1 MYNSRFIVIAIVA
14 IILES
19 CKTTPPAVTT
29 TPDPVPAQE
38 PVLITLG
45 DKSYTTRDFSASF
58 EKNKYSLNAEKPLS
72 PQEYLELFTNM
83 KLKVLAAQK
92 EGGDTTENFRDE
104 ISSYREIL
112 SQNFLNDKDLVE
124 QFAREAYERS
134 KTEVH
139 ASHILI
145 RVSELAS
152 PADTLKAYETARKI
166 WTQLRDGADFGEL
179 AQKSSQDPSAKSNK
193 GDLGSFTVFQMVY
206 PFETA
211 AYHTPVGQFSEPF
224 RSIHGYHIIKVH
236 DRRPNRGKIQVA
248 HCMVPSSEKDASEQ
262 RKAAK
267 NKIDQAY
274 NLLKSGESWD
284 SVVKNFSEDQRSVQN
299 QGLLPAFGIGTMVK
313 PFEDAA
319 FVLNKP
325 GDYSE
330 PVQTPYGW
338 HIIKLVKKIPAE
350 SYEEAAPALRQK
362 VTQDSRGKLIDKIN
376 QQKTRARYPVTENLD
391 VLQRIGTLA
400 DSTLLKARWT
410 IPAPVPQEIS
420 DAHLFVL
427 SRKAYTGG
435 EFLGFLKNKQRPLPP
450 GSSVDVALRRYY
462 NDFVN
467 EKLALHAKSQ
477 LEKDQPEF
485 QQLMQ
490 EITDGVL
497 LSNMMEKYVWGKSLT
512 DSLGQRQIF
521 ESNRNKY
528 QYPERALATLAVT
541 QDTALLSRCRRMLSG
556 YPYSLE
562 LKGEDLFF
570 EDNETTLN
578 DEAIRKLRRIVTAM
592 GANPQY
598 IVEINAHRHEKESG
612 GVSDSRLNNV
622 VSFLK
627 DNEVSLNRIVEKNHD
642 ALKNTSDAATNRK
655 VTFIYY
661 STSAQDVARVLNNNL
676 PGGEEVTVRDGY
688 ITKDDPLL
696 SGLEWK
702 TGEQLRATSGDKKWI
717 YIKETQAPRLKTF
730 EEARGAVINDYQRV
744 LEQQWLEK
752 LKKEYPATVNKNEL
766 SKVK

>member
-19 CKTTPPAVTT
+19 CKTTPPAVTN
-29 TPDPVPAQE
+29 TPDPGPAEE
-38 PVLITLG
+38 PVLVRLG
-45 DKSYTTRDFSASF
+45 DQSYTTRDFAASF
-58 EKNKYSLNAEKPLS
+58 EKNKYSVNSEKPLS

-83 KLKVLAAQK
+83 KLKVLAARK
-92 EGGDTTENFRDE
+92 EGSDTTGNFRDE

-124 QFAREAYERS
+124 KFAREAYERS

-145 RVSELAS
+145 RVPELAA
-152 PADTLKAYETARKI
+152 PADTLKAYETVRKI
-166 WTQLRDGADFGEL
+166 WVQLRDGADFGEL
-179 AQKSSQDPSAKSNK
+179 ALKFSQDPSAKSNK

-211 AYHTPVGQFSEPF
+211 AYQTPTGHISEPV
-224 RSIHGYHIIKVH
+224 RSVHGYHIIKVH
-236 DRRPNRGKIQVA
+236 DKKPNRGKIQVA
-248 HCMVPSSEKDASEQ
+248 HCMVLSSEKDASQ
-262 RKAAK
+262 QQQAAK
-267 NKIDQAY
+267 NKITQAY
-274 NLLKSGESWD
+274 KLLKSGESWD

-319 FVLNKP
+319 FVLARP

-338 HIIKLVKKIPAE
+338 HIIRLVKKIPAE

-362 VTQDSRGKLIDKIN
+362 VSQDSRGKLIEKTN
-376 QQKTRARYPVTENLD
+376 QQKIRARYPITENLD
-391 VLQRIGTLA
+391 VLQRISSLV

-410 IPAPVPQEIS
+410 IPSPVPQEIQ
-420 DAHLFVL
+420 DAHLFVM

-435 EFLGFLKNKQRPLPP
+435 EFLLYLKNKQKPLPP
-450 GSSVDVALRRYY
+450 GSSTDVALRRYY

-467 EKLALHAKSQ
+467 EKLAIHAKGL

-521 ESNRNKY
+521 ESSRNKY
-528 QYPERALATLAVT
+528 QYPERALATLAVA
-541 QDTALLSRCRRMLSG
+541 QDTALLNRARRMLSG
-556 YPYSLE
+556 YPYSLG
-562 LKGEDLFF
+562 LRGEDLLF
-570 EDNETTLN
+570 EKNGTDLGA
-578 DEAIRKLRRIVTAM
+578 EAVGKLKKIVTAM
-592 GANPQY
+592 GTNPQY
-598 IVEINAHRHEKESG
+598 IVEINAHRDEKENG
-612 GVSDSRLNNV
+612 GVSDSRLSNV
-622 VSFLK
+622 VTFLK
-627 DNEVSLNRIVEKNHD
+627 DNDVSLNRIVEKNHD
-642 ALKNTSDAATNRK
+642 ALRNTSDSVKNRK
-655 VTFIYY
+655 VTFVYY
-661 STSAQDVARVLNNNL
+661 STSAQDVARVLNSNL

-688 ITKDDPLL
+688 IPKDDPLL
-696 SGLEWK
+696 GGLEWK

-717 YIKETQAPRLKTF
+717 YIKEIQPPRLKTF

-752 LKKEYPATVNKNEL
+752 LKNEYPATVNKNEL

>member
-1 MYNSRFIVIAIVA
+1 MLRSRFIVIAIVA

-19 CKTTPPAVTT
+19 CKTTPPAVTN
-29 TPDPVPAQE
+29 TPDSGPAEE
-38 PVLITLG
+38 PVLVRLG
-45 DKSYTTRDFSASF
+45 DKSYTTRDFAASF
-58 EKNKYSLNAEKPLS
+58 EKNKYSLNSEKPLS
-72 PQEYLELFTNM
+72 PQEYLDLFTNM

-112 SQNFLNDKDLVE
+112 SQNFLNDKELAE
-124 QFAREAYERS
+124 KFAREAYERS

-145 RVSELAS
+145 RVPELAS
-152 PADTLKAYETARKI
+152 PADTLKAYETVQKI
-166 WTQLRDGADFGEL
+166 WTQLRSGADFGEMAL
-179 AQKSSQDPSAKSNK
+179 KFSQDPSAKSNK

-211 AYHTPVGQFSEPF
+211 AYNTPVGRFSEPV

-236 DRRPNRGKIQVA
+236 DRSPNRGRIQVA
-248 HCMVPSSEKDASEQ
+248 HCMVPAAESDSPELRQ
-262 RKAAK
+262 AAK
-267 NKIDQAY
+267 NKINQAY
-274 NLLKSGESWD
+274 SLLKSGESWD
-284 SVVKNFSEDQRSVQN
+284 SVVKAFSEDQRSVQN

-319 FVLNKP
+319 FGLAKP

-330 PVQTPYGW
+330 PVQTAYGW
-338 HIIKLVKKIPAE
+338 HIIKLARKIPME

-362 VTQDSRGKLIDKIN
+362 VTQDSRGKFIEKAN
-376 QQKTRARYPVTENLD
+376 QQKIRAQYPVTENLD
-391 VLQRIGTLA
+391 VLQRIGSLV
-400 DSTLLKARWT
+400 DSTLLRARWT
-410 IPAPVPQEIS
+410 VPAPVPQEIA

-435 EFLGFLKNKQRPLPP
+435 EFINYLKNKQKPLPP
-450 GSSVDVALRRYY
+450 GSSVDAALRRYY
-462 NDFVN
+462 NDFIN
-467 EKLALHAKSQ
+467 EKLALHAKSL

-497 LSNMMEKYVWGKSLT
+497 LSNMMEKYVWGKSLS

-521 ESNRNKY
+521 ESNKNKY
-528 QYPERALATLAVT
+528 QYPERAVATLAVA
-541 QDTALLSRCRRMLSG
+541 QDTALLNRARKMLSG

-562 LKGEDLFF
+562 LRGEDVLF
-570 EDNETTLN
+570 ENNEAAPGAG
-578 DEAIRKLRRIVTAM
+578 AIGKLKKIATAM
-592 GANPQY
+592 SVNPQY
-598 IVEINAHRHEKESG
+598 IVEINAHRDEKESRE
-612 GVSDSRLNNV
+612 VSEARLNNV
-622 VSFLK
+622 VNFLK
-627 DNEVSLNRIVEKNHD
+627 NNDVSLNRIVEKNHD
-642 ALKNTSDAATNRK
+642 ALKNTSDAAANRK

-661 STSAQDVARVLNNNL
+661 STSAQDVAKVLNSNL
-676 PGGEEVTVRDGY
+676 SGEEVIAKDGY
-688 ITKDDPLL
+688 ISKDDPLL

-702 TGEQLRATSGDKKWI
+702 TGEQLHATPKGKKWI
-717 YIKETQAPRLKTF
+717 YIKEIQAPRVKTF

-752 LKKEYPATVNKNEL
+752 LKNEYPATVNKNEL